1 MERLS
6 VVEVRGGVFEAEHP
20 VAVVLVDAR
29 GAVVRRSG
37 DPVETTLRSSGKP
50 FQLLASLSA
59 LPDSLVASLSGRDLA
74 LGAASHSA
82 QPAHI
87 EALVDLLA
95 RLGVRP
101 EALECGAHAPM
112 HAASGEA
119 LLAAG
124 LRPQVLHNNCS
135 GKHAFMVAAARAQA
149 WPDDY
154 RSPEHPLQ
162 QRIAAVLE
170 GVFGGPP
177 ATPVVDG
184 CGAPC
189 WVGELADFGR
199 GWASLA
205 SAMGDP
211 ESRLGRIGWALHR
224 NPWWMSGDG
233 RMDHHVV
240 RSASEE
246 VVSKEGAA
254 GLLCVALP
262 RRQQAL
268 VLKVT
273 TGVDRVRFTAVHA
286 LAARWVPGL
295 LPQDPGD
302 ARAGIRNVVGLPVGE
317 LVATWGA

>member
-20 VAVVLVDAR
+20 VAAVLVDAR
-29 GAVVRRSG
+29 GEVLHRSG
-37 DPVETTLRSSGKP
+37 APVETTLRSSGKP

-59 LPDSLVASLSGRDLA
+59 QPDAFVASLSERDLA

-82 QPAHI
+82 QPGHI

-95 RLGVRP
+95 RLKVP
-101 EALECGAHAPM
+101 AEALECGAHAPM

-124 LRPQVLHNNCS
+124 RRPQVLHNNCS
-135 GKHAFMVAAARAQA
+135 GKHAFMVAAARAQG

-154 RSPEHPLQ
+154 RSPGHPLQ
-162 QRIAAVLE
+162 QRISAVLE
-170 GVFGGPP
+170 RVFGGPP
-177 ATPVVDG
+177 AAPVVDG

-189 WVGELADFGR
+189 WVGELAVFGR

-205 SAMGDP
+205 AAMADP
-211 ESRLGRIGWALHR
+211 DARLGHIGWALHR

-233 RMDHHVV
+233 RIDHHVV
-240 RSASEE
+240 SSASEE

-268 VLKVT
+268 VLKVSS
-273 TGVDRVRFTAVHA
+273 GVDRVRFAAVHA
-286 LAARWVPGL
+286 LAARWLPGL
-295 LPQDPGD
+295 LPEDPGAD
-302 ARAGIRNVVGLPVGE
+302 RAGIRNVVGLPVGE
-317 LVATWGA
+317 LVAVWG